1 LLDITTVQQALAT
14 VVEELRNRDLNDV
27 PGMAPNTTAEVVAR
41 FIWRRVAP
49 ALPTAI
55 LMVRVWESPEA
66 YASYSD
72 AISRT

>member
-1 LLDITTVQQALAT
+1 
-14 VVEELRNRDLNDV
+14 V